1 MIANK
6 GAKLS
11 AIDCPVV
18 SRHGE
23 LKQRPIS
30 APVCPGAY
38 WVFRA
43 ARVRRESS
51 PRADCRARRDAL
63 DRYGRRAA
71 RSPRWLDGLL
81 PLATFSALARD
92 SSSSWAYCS
101 PLNCSL
107 HSTFR
112 RKLRLKKTCEGQ
124 SKDSID
130 RIDQTGFTGA
140 KALRESVSGEKLE
153 AGRSIAIGFGQDGA
167 GVAVS
172 KRDFFVRGFGCEDL
186 ERPPQDVP
194 GLYTILFEE
203 VAV

>member
-81 PLATFSALARD
+81 PLATFSPLARD

-101 PLNCSL
+101 PLNCSF

-130 RIDQTGFTGA
+130 RIDQTRVTGA

-153 AGRSIAIGFGQDGA
+153 AGRSVAVGFSQDGA
-167 GVAVS
+167 GVAVLKS
-172 KRDFFVRGFGCEDL
+172 EFFCEIIVCDDCDAASRD
-186 ERPPQDVP
+186 
-194 GLYTILFEE
+194 
-203 VAV
+203 